1 MTKLFKVSEAANL
14 ALHAMALLA
23 TNPDKLIRTKE
34 IALKLRG
41 SEAHLAK
48 IMLILQH
55 AGLVTATRGP
65 AGGFK
70 LAKDSNKISLKQ
82 IYEAIEGPIFIEKC
96 IFSVPVCGKKNCI
109 LSSFFRSVNRQVAEK
124 FKYTMLSEINL
135 KLRS

>member
-1 MTKLFKVSEAANL
+1 MTKLFRVSEAANL

-23 TNPDKLIRTKE
+23 SNPDKLIRTKE
-34 IALKLRG
+34 IALNLRG

-96 IFSVPVCGKKNCI
+96 IFSVPVCGKKKCI

>member
-96 IFSVPVCGKKNCI
+96 IFSVPVCGEKKCI
-109 LSSFFRSVNRQVAEK
+109 LSNFFQSVNRQVAEK
-124 FKYTMLSEINL
+124 FKNTMLSEINL